1 MDFIQSDIIVEA
13 SALIDELREDIAAE
27 KIAATISPFMPS
39 GRPSIIKLEKTSL
52 LFIVFP
58 S

>member
-27 KIAATISPFMPS
+27 KIAATISGKHKANDIADIFHHL
-39 GRPSIIKLEKTSL
+39 IL
-52 LFIVFP
+52 
-58 S
+58 